1 MSDKKIKVVAISDI
15 HGYLPKDLPE
25 GDVLCIAGDIL
36 PLDVQNN
43 DIKSVSW
50 LLLDFK
56 PWADSLPYKK
66 VIFVAGNHD
75 FVFENIGPKTN
86 RTGSDVMKLLF
97 GQHRKDTKLVYL
109 QDSSYEYEGKRFYG
123 SPWIEDLER
132 WAFYATPE
140 DLEKK
145 WSTIPKKC
153 DVLIT
158 HMPPRYAACGTV
170 LQPGWNY
177 GNNYGSQTLAEIVC
191 MRDIKYHVFGHV
203 HSGQHAETD
212 ANGTTMVNVS
222 LKNEDYKPT
231 YYPYE
236 FEV

>member
-15 HGYLPKDLPE
+15 HGHLPKDLPE
-25 GDVLCIAGDIL
+25 GDILCIAGDIL

-75 FVFENIGPKTN
+75 FVFERMGPATN
-86 RTGSDVMKLLF
+86 HTGAEVMKMLF
-97 GQHRKDTKLVYL
+97 GNHRKDTKLVYL
-109 QDSSYEYEGKRFYG
+109 QDSSFEFEGKRFYG
-123 SPWIEDLER
+123 TPWIEDLER

-140 DLEKK
+140 ELEKK

-153 DVLIT
+153 DVFIS
-158 HMPPRYAACGTV
+158 HMPPRRSGLGQV
-170 LQPGWNY
+170 LQPGWSY
-177 GNNYGSQTLAEIVC
+177 GNDYGSQLLAEILST
-191 MRDIKYHVFGHV
+191 RTIKHAICGHV
-203 HSGQHAETD
+203 HSGQHAEMEY
-212 ANGTTMVNVS
+212 NGCIYTNVS
-222 LKNEDYKPT
+222 LKDEDYKVK
-231 YYPYE
+231 YWAYE
-236 FEV
+236 FEI